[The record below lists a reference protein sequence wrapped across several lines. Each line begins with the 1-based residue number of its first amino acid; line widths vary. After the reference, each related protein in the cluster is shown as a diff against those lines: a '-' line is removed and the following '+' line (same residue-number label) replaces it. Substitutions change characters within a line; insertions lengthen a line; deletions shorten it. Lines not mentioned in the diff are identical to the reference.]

1 MAFWQDRNEKKNGAL
16 LYGPWVSYFLS
27 HQIVNFSTF
36 RIYCKLTFQ
45 EIPKSW
51 KSKFPFPTKLET
63 IGATRV
69 YKIPMDKPA
78 LGTGPS
84 KFLGQARSWDR
95 PFKILGTSPL
105 LGQALQNSWDKP
117 ALGTCPSKLL
127 GQARSWDRPAL
138 GTCQRFC
145 I

>member
-63 IGATRV
+63 IG
-69 YKIPMDKPA
+69 
-78 LGTGPS
+78 
-84 KFLGQARSWDR
+84 GQSMPGHVPTID
-95 PFKILGTSPL
+95 L
-105 LGQALQNSWDKP
+105 LLMGIFHA
-117 ALGTCPSKLL
+117 
-127 GQARSWDRPAL
+127 
-138 GTCQRFC
+138 
-145 I
+145 